1 MRVMPKVHDAHPS
14 TNFEL
19 ISLSVIDEWEFFPY
33 RKLAAKLFG
42 IKTKSQLVQ
51 HYPESHFL
59 SSQGNHTKLGVSAPE
74 PNARAISMKGTPITF
89 LISDFSETACQ
100 ILLGRE
106 VWSPPEVTFRV
117 IPLEPSRP
125 NFLFAIDDLPITEAV
140 REAVRDKWQ
149 DDQAQTFFQLIPQD
163 MTTDDNPPQS
173 GHCII
178 DCCTTTVVVLQF
190 FPRI

>member
-1 MRVMPKVHDAHPS
+1 
-14 TNFEL
+14 
-19 ISLSVIDEWEFFPY
+19 
-33 RKLAAKLFG
+33 
-42 IKTKSQLVQ
+42 
-51 HYPESHFL
+51 
-59 SSQGNHTKLGVSAPE
+59 
-74 PNARAISMKGTPITF
+74 MKGTPITF